1 MTQQNIPDSIT
12 GAIPEGYMQN
22 ARGHLVP
29 RANVREQDLL
39 RDEAARSL
47 ASHAGVLNQA
57 LADFKKKALKEIA
70 DVVTIA
76 GEKYGVDLGGNKGN
90 VSLSTYD
97 GRYKVQRAVAD
108 RIQFTEEIEAAKAL
122 IHACIARWSEGAND
136 NIRAIV
142 DRAFRTDTKGQLKT
156 AAVLDLMRLEI
167 KDAQWTQAMEA
178 IRDSIHTTGTAIYV
192 RVYERIGDSD
202 QYKAIPLD
210 LAAV

>member
-1 MTQQNIPDSIT
+1 MTPQNIPET
-12 GAIPEGYMQN
+12 IPEGYMKN
-22 ARGHLVP
+22 ALGHLVP

-39 RDEAARSL
+39 RDEVARNL
-47 ASHAGVLNQA
+47 ASHASVLNKA
-57 LADFKKKALKEIA
+57 LADFKKKALGDIA
-70 DVVTIA
+70 DLVKIA
-76 GEKYGVDLGGNKGN
+76 GERYEVVLGGKKGN
-90 VSLSTYD
+90 VSINTYD
-97 GRYKVQRAVAD
+97 GKYKVQRSVAD

-122 IHACIARWSEGAND
+122 INQCIARWSEGAND

-142 DRAFRTDTKGQLKT
+142 DRAFSKDTKGQLKT

-167 KDAQWTQAMEA
+167 DDAEWKRAMEA
-178 IRDSIHTTGTAIYV
+178 IRDSIQTTGTAIYV